1 MDRNEFYEQMR
12 KKIEENL
19 SESIL
24 AEGEL
29 VIKEARKNNDVMMHG
44 IMIFCI
50 VFLLKSLTFAR
61 LCSPRYISCSFP
73 RFHAACGYGV
83 HVCCRTRQIPS
94 DSFYIYLVIYLSLSE
109 SQRVSEGWGVM

>member
-1 MDRNEFYEQMR
+1 MEKNEFYESMR

-19 SESIL
+19 PESIL

-61 LCSPRYISCSFP
+61 L
-73 RFHAACGYGV
+73 
-83 HVCCRTRQIPS
+83 
-94 DSFYIYLVIYLSLSE
+94 
-109 SQRVSEGWGVM
+109 

>member
-19 SESIL
+19 PEIIL

-29 VIKEARKNNDVMMHG
+29 VIKEARKNNDAMMHG

-61 LCSPRYISCSFP
+61 L
-73 RFHAACGYGV
+73 
-83 HVCCRTRQIPS
+83 
-94 DSFYIYLVIYLSLSE
+94 
-109 SQRVSEGWGVM
+109 

>member
-19 SESIL
+19 PESIL

-29 VIKEARKNNDVMMHG
+29 VIKEARKNNDVIMHG

-73 RFHAACGYGV
+73 RFHAACGLRKYTFSGDSWEKILSQVFPKFSPNFSEKYGN
-83 HVCCRTRQIPS
+83 
-94 DSFYIYLVIYLSLSE
+94 L
-109 SQRVSEGWGVM
+109 